1 MLISSVTSF
10 TLYRF
15 RVLLTTSVVFG
26 VWGVGCTKL
35 ASPQL
40 DEDAKASWLS
50 ANATTDKSDSGD
62 GGNGGEADAADAVG
76 QASIDS
82 LVPGADSQSKTYE
95 LREASRGA
103 TETDIG
109 EADPLVKQ
117 LTSLKENDRKEVEL
131 IEMYRKNL
139 GELCEE
145 LYQLRVRC
153 PLLTHIT
160 TRIAPLVRC
169 KKDIHQERGYISIQF
184 HLQGVSGFD
193 HKTSLVFQ
201 TSDGEKLS
209 AEIPA
214 GVGLV
219 DQADFRDVTDFT
231 RNSTKKIKD
240 VVQISLVSE
249 VPFSHAG
256 VTCLSIEVNGTPIL
270 HPPEEVCV
278 TMTRTTETKYEL
290 KGAGLKSLIKM
301 RQQPECQPNLK
312 DIVESASPA
321 KSGEGP

>member
-1 MLISSVTSF
+1 MPIFPLL

-26 VWGVGCTKL
+26 AWVVGCTKL

-40 DEDAKASWLS
+40 DEDAKASLLS
-50 ANATTDKSDSGD
+50 ANAITDKKDRGD
-62 GGNGGEADAADAVG
+62 GADEQRQSQADGDVRG
-76 QASIDS
+76 
-82 LVPGADSQSKTYE
+82 TYE
-95 LREASRGA
+95 VREGGSRGA
-103 TETDIG
+103 TETTD
-109 EADPLVKQ
+109 ESNPLVKQ
-117 LTSLKENDRKEVEL
+117 LARLKENDRKEVEL

-145 LYQLRVRC
+145 LYQLRLRC

-169 KKDIHQERGYISIQF
+169 KKNINQERGFISIQL
-184 HLQGVSGFD
+184 HLQEISGFD
-193 HKTSLVFQ
+193 HKTSLVLQ

-209 AEIPA
+209 AAIPA
-214 GVGLV
+214 GLGLV
-219 DQADFRDVTDFT
+219 DQADFRDITDFT

-240 VVQISLVSE
+240 VTQISLISD

-256 VTCLSIEVNGTPIL
+256 VICLSIEVNGTPIL

-278 TMTRTTETKYEL
+278 TMTRTTDTKYEL
-290 KGAGLKSLIKM
+290 RGSGLKSLIEM
-301 RQQPECQPNLK
+301 RQKPECQPNLK
-312 DIVESASPA
+312 DIVESADPA